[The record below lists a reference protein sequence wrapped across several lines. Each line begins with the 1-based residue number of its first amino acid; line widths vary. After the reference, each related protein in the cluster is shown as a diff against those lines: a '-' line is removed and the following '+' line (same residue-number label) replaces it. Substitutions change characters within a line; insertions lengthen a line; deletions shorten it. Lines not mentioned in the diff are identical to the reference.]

1 MNLLFLHAFFA
12 TTLFGAI
19 LADALFLRSKNSQIL
34 QPEALVASWRRWIGL
49 YEMLAVVV
57 VAGLGIVQWMP
68 NMAAYSAPVFH
79 SKFSLLLILLGLAK
93 VRMLKERKSGVPSFT
108 LTRLMLA
115 VVTLMVLLGFGSSSG
130 VIPR

>member
-1 MNLLFLHAFFA
+1 
-12 TTLFGAI
+12 
-19 LADALFLRSKNSQIL
+19 
-34 QPEALVASWRRWIGL
+34 
-49 YEMLAVVV
+49 
-57 VAGLGIVQWMP
+57 
-68 NMAAYSAPVFH
+68 MAAYSAPVFH
-79 SKFSLLLILLGLAK
+79 SKFSLLLVLLGLAK

>member
-12 TTLFGAI
+12 TTLFGAV

-79 SKFSLLLILLGLAK
+79 SKFSLLLVLLGLAK
-93 VRMLKERKSGVPSFT
+93 VRMLKERKSGVPSFP